1 MNIQSIDAALPRLP
15 LARRVHSTFGRRVAH
30 WLAMRAVR
38 AGIAHLDDHM
48 LRDIGLAGLERR
60 R

>member
-1 MNIQSIDAALPRLP
+1 MNIQPIDAALPRLP
-15 LARRVHSTFGRRVAH
+15 LARRARPAFGRRVAH

-38 AGIAHLDDHM
+38 ASIAHLDDHM
-48 LRDIGLAGLERR
+48 LRDIGLAGPERR